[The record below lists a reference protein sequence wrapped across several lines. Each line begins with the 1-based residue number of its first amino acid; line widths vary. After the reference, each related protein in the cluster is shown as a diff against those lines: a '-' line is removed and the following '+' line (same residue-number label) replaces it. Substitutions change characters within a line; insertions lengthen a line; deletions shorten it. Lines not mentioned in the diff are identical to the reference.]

1 MEIKDATSVGGVRP
15 TASPVQNE
23 AGARRLPSERVSTAD
38 TSRVVDL
45 AQAALARAGTSR
57 ADRLAQ
63 LEKAI
68 QAGTY
73 QPSASQTANGMID
86 AAKIDNAM
94 QSIVRG

>member
-1 MEIKDATSVGGVRP
+1 
-15 TASPVQNE
+15 
-23 AGARRLPSERVSTAD
+23 
-38 TSRVVDL
+38 VVDL
-45 AQAALARAGTSR
+45 AQAALARVSTSR

-86 AAKIDNAM
+86 AAKIDHAM
-94 QSIVRG
+94 QAVVSG

>member
-1 MEIKDATSVGGVRP
+1 
-15 TASPVQNE
+15 
-23 AGARRLPSERVSTAD
+23 VSTAD

-73 QPSASQTANGMID
+73 QPSASQTANGMFD

-94 QSIVRG
+94 QSVVRG